1 MIIYGKNPLKEAIL
15 NKRNVYNVYLDTKLK
30 DLEFIEFLNSNNIS
44 FKKTNKEELFKL
56 TNTTNHQGI
65 VAEVKDYEYI
75 SIDELLKLPKPLR
88 IIALD
93 QLTDPHNLGAI
104 IRSSEA
110 FSMSCILISNKNQ
123 VLINP
128 TVVKV
133 SAGAI
138 EKVKVCLVN
147 NLNNAILKLRE
158 NNILVYGTS
167 LNTNT
172 SYKEIKKDKDVCVV
186 LGNEGVGVRKLV
198 LKNCDYLVK
207 IPMTGK
213 INSLNVSVAG
223 AIIMN
228 ELQH

>member
-75 SIDELLKLPKPLR
+75 SIDELLNLPKPLR

-167 LNTNT
+167 LNTNS

-228 ELQH
+228 ELQN